1 MSNSY
6 SAPQPV
12 LWPLIVAVMGVFAIF
27 LVIMNLAQTPVTPLA
42 EAMNVPEDQQWRLS
56 SATRQERRAELEGE
70 AQAAASSYGWINK
83 NDGIVRLPVDRAIE
97 LTLGEINA
105 GR

>member
-70 AQAAASSYGWINK
+70 AQAAASSYG
-83 NDGIVRLPVDRAIE
+83 
-97 LTLGEINA
+97 
-105 GR
+105 

>member
-12 LWPLIVAVMGVFAIF
+12 LWPLIVAVMGVFATF
-27 LVIMNLAQTPVTPLA
+27 LIIVNLAQTPVTPLSA
-42 EAMNVPEDQQWRLS
+42 AMNVPEDQQWRLS
-56 SATRQERRAELEGE
+56 STTRQERRAELEGE
-70 AQAAASSYGWINK
+70 AAAAATSYGWVNK